1 LDEKAL
7 NYFDDKSE
15 RRSMKLVALTDIHG
29 AYERVE
35 NILKKEQ
42 PDLTIIGGDLTTVGS
57 VKEAEE
63 ALAHFRKLTPAIFC
77 VAGNMDLPQHDVL
90 FERLDVSL
98 NGRGRMHEGIGFF
111 GLSAA
116 PISPLRTP
124 YELSEDVLS
133 ARIAE
138 GYRTV
143 KSAPKRVFVPH
154 APPYG
159 TKVDIIHTGIHVGS
173 TAVRDF
179 IEDHQPDLVI
189 CGHIHESRGEDML
202 GKTHIVNCG
211 PAMKGYY
218 CVVDFSGKMMVE
230 IRNG

>member
-1 LDEKAL
+1 
-7 NYFDDKSE
+7 
-15 RRSMKLVALTDIHG
+15 MKLVALTDIHG
-29 AYERVE
+29 AYERAE
-35 NILKKEQ
+35 NILKKEH

-77 VAGNMDLPQHDVL
+77 VAGNMDLPSHDLL

-111 GLSAA
+111 GLSGA

-138 GYRTV
+138 GYQTV
-143 KSAPKRVFVPH
+143 KSASKRVFVPH

-189 CGHIHESRGEDML
+189 CGHIHESRGEDMV

-211 PAMKGYY
+211 QAMKGYY